1 VNLDLL
7 MDIEP
12 AISEGVRGWL
22 TYQGITAYTR
32 QNAPGSFQSVRP
44 RVECLTRVGATTGH
58 RKPIAGV
65 LYNDTFSF
73 SLALRVV
80 TEPAN
85 VEQNNLTHDQL
96 VARVRGMMKTLAQE
110 TWNDQ
115 VNFPYHLIVEPLS
128 DTSSDNS
135 LRVEDNEESCVL
147 TFSGVVQIRTNAWT
161 NT

>member
-1 VNLDLL
+1 
-7 MDIEP
+7 
-12 AISEGVRGWL
+12 
-22 TYQGITAYTR
+22 
-32 QNAPGSFQSVRP
+32 
-44 RVECLTRVGATTGH
+44 
-58 RKPIAGV
+58 
-65 LYNDTFSF
+65 
-73 SLALRVV
+73 VV

-85 VEQNNLTHDQL
+85 IEQNNLTHDQL